1 MIKLASSGAIDLIVL
16 DSTNAMTPKVMLLGE
31 GEGSEELSTQ
41 RVGLKAKILNQA
53 VSQLVPTC
61 KNTGT
66 TCIFIS
72 QVRDNISLF
81 GPSETIGVGR
91 GLEFFVS
98 TRIKVSRTGKIEGDL
113 ADGTKGIIAIPVQV
127 QTVKK

>member
-1 MIKLASSGAIDLIVL
+1 M
-16 DSTNAMTPKVMLLGE
+16 PKAMLLGE
-31 GEGSEELSTQ
+31 GDNSEELSTQ

-53 VSQLVPTC
+53 VSQLVTVC

-72 QVRDNISLF
+72 QVRDNINMF

-91 GLEFFVS
+91 GLEFFIS
-98 TRIKVSRTGKIEGDL
+98 TRLQVARTGKIEGDL
-113 ADGTKGIIAIPVQV
+113 PDGTKGIIAIPVQV
-127 QTVKK
+127 STPKK